1 VKRFFAV
8 VVLTPAE
15 QRLIIVVVV
24 LFVAGAW
31 YKHYRDASYTV
42 PPAPTPLISPSP
54 NER

>member
-8 VVLTPAE
+8 FVLTPAE
-15 QRLIIVVVV
+15 RLLIIVVVV

-31 YKHYRDASYTV
+31 SKHYRDASKTV
-42 PPAPTPLISPSP
+42 APARPPLISPSP